1 MNSKWELI
9 DTTDVA
15 TTCDTLILSQPTN
28 KWEEGYTDS
37 LLYIKEVAEK
47 NQKEAIDQY
56 IEDWYS
62 GVYQQAYDE
71 GKCAAVIDL
80 VSELSSAYNTVH

>member
-1 MNSKWELI
+1 MDNKWELI
-9 DTTDVA
+9 DTNDVA
-15 TTCDTLILSQPTN
+15 IVCDTLLPSLPTN

-62 GVYQQAYDE
+62 GIYQQAYNE

-80 VSELSSAYNTVH
+80 ISELNSSYRTAR